1 MRSLAVLLLAF
12 LTLTGWSAPS
22 QPVPIEAFFTTGA
35 VAGVRLSDDGGR
47 VAMLVRNDQGRR
59 AIAVLNTTTLKGG
72 IVLVPN
78 DYSIDFLF
86 WKGDRIVFG
95 GDAAGNESYALR
107 SIKADGTDLR
117 DLNESYKEY
126 RPIEGPIGANLQSR
140 LRRDPESVLVTGLGA
155 RRSPSGDWEP
165 AGEFGFYR
173 LNVRNGRRI
182 FVEGMHERAIA
193 YSADPVSG
201 VVYGRMLQ
209 EAKES
214 VFELRASE
222 QSAFREVGR
231 FRASEEPWD
240 FVGLT
245 PDRQHALLLVRG
257 TPEHDRGALY
267 EFDLATMRPGR
278 LLFEPPAGEITDVK
292 RDEDGVL
299 LGVRCEEEKPSY
311 HWFDPKWARMHAS
324 LAATFPGAVVEI
336 VHSTVDARLH
346 VVLVYSDRDPGTY
359 YLFDA
364 VKPQLIAIGRVLP
377 AIDPH
382 RMAERRPI
390 HYAARD
396 GLEIHGYLTLP
407 PGREK
412 QPNPLV
418 LLPHGGPFGIRDSW
432 EFDPESQFLAS
443 RGYAVLQVNYR
454 GSGGYGMK
462 FQLAGKRQW
471 GRAMQDDLTDAVHWA
486 VQQGFAPADRVAIY
500 GASYGGYAALAGL
513 VFTPELYR
521 CGINYVGVS
530 DLRFLVKPSRDRG
543 RGHELFVENWIG
555 ADSADLKARS
565 PVEFVERIRVPS
577 LHAYGENDPRVDID
591 HWNVL
596 QHELKKYGKP
606 YTFFRDKEE
615 GHGFKNE
622 QDRMSFYRAV
632 ERFLDEHLRDLPPGR
647 VDLGPVKV
655 LEMPAKENR

>member
-1 MRSLAVLLLAF
+1 MRPLALLPLAF
-12 LTLTGWSAPS
+12 LTLAGWSAPS

-35 VAGVRLSDDGGR
+35 VTGVRLSDDGGR

-59 AIAVLNTTTLKGG
+59 AIAVLDTTTLKGG

-86 WKGDRIVFG
+86 WKGERIVFG

-107 SIKADGTDLR
+107 SIKFDGTDLR

-126 RPIEGPIGANLQSR
+126 QPIEGPVIANIQSR
-140 LRRDPESVLVTGLGA
+140 LHRNRDSILIEGYGSSRTV
-155 RRSPSGDWEP
+155 SGDWVP

-173 LNVRNGRRI
+173 LNVRNAQRVL
-182 FVEGMHERAIA
+182 VEVAHEREIG
-193 YSADPVSG
+193 YLVDPESG
-201 VVYGRMLQ
+201 RIYGRILQ
-209 EAKES
+209 DGKES
-214 VFELRASE
+214 VVEIRASE
-222 QSAFREVGR
+222 QAPYREVAR
-231 FRASEEPWD
+231 FQGSEVPWD

-245 PDRQHALLLVRG
+245 PDGQHALMLVRG
-257 TPEHDRGALY
+257 TPEHDRRSLV
-267 EFDLATMRPGR
+267 EFDFATMKPGR
-278 LLFEPPAGEITDVK
+278 VVFAPPSGEITEVK
-292 RDEDGVL
+292 RDVDGVL
-299 LGVRCEEEKPSY
+299 LGVRYEADRPAY
-311 HWFDPKWARMHAS
+311 QWFDPKWGRMYAS
-324 LAATFPGAVVEI
+324 LTATFPGAFVEI

-346 VVLVYSDRDPGTY
+346 VVHVSSDRDPGTY

-364 VKPQLIAIGRVLP
+364 VKPQLLPIGRVLP
-377 AIDPH
+377 AIDPK

-407 PGREK
+407 AGREN

-432 EFDPESQFLAS
+432 EFDPEAQFLAD

-462 FQLAGKRQW
+462 FQEAGRRQW

-530 DLRFLVKPSRDRG
+530 DLRFLVRPSRQKG
-543 RGHELFVENWIG
+543 RGYEMFATEWIG
-555 ADSADLKARS
+555 ADTADLKARS

-596 QHELKKYGKP
+596 ERELKKYGKP

-622 QDRMSFYRAV
+622 QNRFSFYRAV
-632 ERFLDEHLRDLPPGR
+632 ERFLDEHLRDLPNGQ
-647 VDLGPVKV
+647 VELGPVKV